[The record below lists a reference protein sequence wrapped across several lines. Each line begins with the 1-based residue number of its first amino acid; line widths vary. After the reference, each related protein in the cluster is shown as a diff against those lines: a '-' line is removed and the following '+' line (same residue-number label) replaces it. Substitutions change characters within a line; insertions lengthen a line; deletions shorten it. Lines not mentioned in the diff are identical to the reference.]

1 MVEALQAF
9 YKPPQVN
16 KIVSRTGV
24 AACVPYGRRKLTS
37 EDHMKQLIEGIKKFR
52 TDVFPAHSGLF
63 NRLASGQTPQA
74 LFITCADSRIVPDLI
89 TQTSPGDLFICRTV
103 GNLVP
108 PYGQGDGGVAC
119 AIEYAVTALNVSNV
133 IICGHSDCG
142 AMKALLH
149 PEATENL
156 PQTRSW
162 LRYGEAA
169 REVVR
174 GTGLATSDGEQ
185 LSALVEENV
194 VTQLEHLKT
203 HPAVAARLARRNLQL
218 FGLVYSIH
226 TGEITSYDFSLQR
239 FVPVD
244 GKLASATP
252 RPRIVPA
259 RKEVA

>member
-1 MVEALQAF
+1 
-9 YKPPQVN
+9 
-16 KIVSRTGV
+16 
-24 AACVPYGRRKLTS
+24 
-37 EDHMKQLIEGIKKFR
+37 MKQLIEGIKKFR
-52 TDVFPAHSGLF
+52 SDVFPEHSGLF
-63 NRLASGQTPQA
+63 SKLAAGQTPQA

-89 TQTSPGDLFICRTV
+89 TQTKPGDLFICRTV
-103 GNLVP
+103 GNLIP
-108 PYGQGDGGVAC
+108 PHGQGDGSVAS
-119 AIEYAVTALNVSNV
+119 AIEYAVTALKVSNV

-174 GTGLATSDGEQ
+174 SSGLAMTDSEQ

-203 HPAVAARLARRNLQL
+203 HPSVAARLARGNLQL
-218 FGLVYSIH
+218 YGLVYSIQN
-226 TGEITSYDFSLQR
+226 GEITSYDSVTDR

-244 GKLASATP
+244 GNLASATP
-252 RPRIVPA
+252 RVRLLA

>member
-1 MVEALQAF
+1 
-9 YKPPQVN
+9 
-16 KIVSRTGV
+16 
-24 AACVPYGRRKLTS
+24 
-37 EDHMKQLIEGIKKFR
+37 MKQLFEGIKKFR
-52 TDVFPAHSGLF
+52 TDVFPEHSGLF
-63 NRLASGQTPQA
+63 SKLASGQTPQA

-89 TQTSPGDLFICRTV
+89 TQTKPGDLFICRTV

-108 PYGQGDGGVAC
+108 PHGQGDGSVAS
-119 AIEYAVTALNVSNV
+119 AIEYAVTALSVSNV
-133 IICGHSDCG
+133 IVCGHSDCG

-149 PEATENL
+149 PEATERL

-174 GTGLATSDGEQ
+174 GSGLAVSDEEQ

-218 FGLVYSIH
+218 YGLVYSIR
-226 TGEITSYDFSLQR
+226 TGEITSYDAASER

-252 RPRIVPA
+252 RLRSMAA

>member
-1 MVEALQAF
+1 
-9 YKPPQVN
+9 
-16 KIVSRTGV
+16 
-24 AACVPYGRRKLTS
+24 
-37 EDHMKQLIEGIKKFR
+37 MKQLIEGIKKFR
-52 TDVFPAHSGLF
+52 TDVFPEHSGLF
-63 NRLASGQTPQA
+63 SKLASGQNPQA

-108 PYGQGDGGVAC
+108 PHGQGDGSVAS

-133 IICGHSDCG
+133 IVCGHSDCG

-149 PEATENL
+149 PEATEKL

-169 REVVR
+169 REVVL
-174 GTGLATSDGEQ
+174 GSGLAPSDPER
-185 LSALVEENV
+185 LSALIEENV

-203 HPAVAARLARRNLQL
+203 HPSVAARLARGNLQL
-218 FGLVYSIH
+218 FGLVYAIH
-226 TGEITSYDFSLQR
+226 SGEISSYDAISDR

-252 RPRIVPA
+252 RVRVMAA
-259 RKEVA
+259 RREVA

>member
-1 MVEALQAF
+1 
-9 YKPPQVN
+9 
-16 KIVSRTGV
+16 
-24 AACVPYGRRKLTS
+24 
-37 EDHMKQLIEGIKKFR
+37 MKQLIEGIKKFR
-52 TDVFPAHSGLF
+52 TDVFPEHSGLF
-63 NRLASGQTPQA
+63 SKLASEQRPQA

-89 TQTSPGDLFICRTV
+89 TQTKPGDLFICRTV

-108 PYGQGDGGVAC
+108 PHGHGDGGVAC

-149 PEATENL
+149 PEATDKL

-169 REVVR
+169 REVVQ
-174 GTGLATSDGEQ
+174 GTGLATSDAEK
-185 LSALVEENV
+185 LPALVEENV
-194 VTQLEHLKT
+194 VAQLEHLKT
-203 HPAVAARLARRNLQL
+203 HPSVAARLARGTLQL
-218 FGLVYSIH
+218 YGLVYSIH
-226 TGEITSYDFSLQR
+226 TGEITSYDSAAKR

-244 GKLASATP
+244 GRLASATP
-252 RPRIVPA
+252 KMRVMTA

>member
-1 MVEALQAF
+1 V
-9 YKPPQVN
+9 
-16 KIVSRTGV
+16 
-24 AACVPYGRRKLTS
+24 
-37 EDHMKQLIEGIKKFR
+37 KQLVEGIKKFR
-52 TDVFPAHSGLF
+52 TDVFPEHSGLF
-63 NRLASGQTPQA
+63 SKLASGQTPQA

-89 TQTSPGDLFICRTV
+89 TQTKPGDLFICRTV

-108 PYGQGDGGVAC
+108 PHGQGDGSVAS

-133 IICGHSDCG
+133 IVCGHSDCG

-149 PEATENL
+149 PEATERL

-174 GTGLATSDGEQ
+174 GSGLATSDEEQ
-185 LSALVEENV
+185 LAALIEENV

-203 HPAVAARLARRNLQL
+203 HPAVAARLARGNLQL
-218 FGLVYSIH
+218 FGLVYSIR
-226 TGEITSYDFSLQR
+226 TGEITSYDAVSER
-239 FVPVD
+239 FIPVD

-252 RPRIVPA
+252 RVRYA
-259 RKEVA
+259 AAAKEVA

>member
-1 MVEALQAF
+1 
-9 YKPPQVN
+9 
-16 KIVSRTGV
+16 
-24 AACVPYGRRKLTS
+24 
-37 EDHMKQLIEGIKKFR
+37 MKQLIDGIKKFR
-52 TDVFPAHSGLF
+52 TDVFPEHSGLF
-63 NRLASGQTPQA
+63 SKLASGQSPQA

-89 TQTSPGDLFICRTV
+89 TQTQPGDLFICRTV

-108 PYGQGDGGVAC
+108 PHGQSDGSVAS

-133 IICGHSDCG
+133 IVCGHSDCG

-149 PEATENL
+149 PESTERL

-169 REVVR
+169 LEAVR
-174 GTGLATSDGEQ
+174 GSGLATGDADQ
-185 LSALVEENV
+185 LSALIEENV

-203 HPAVAARLARRNLQL
+203 HPAVAARLARGNLQL
-218 FGLVYSIH
+218 YGLVYFIH
-226 TGEITSYDFSLQR
+226 NGEITSYDATTDTFI
-239 FVPVD
+239 PVE

-252 RPRIVPA
+252 RVRVMAA